1 MDAVHLPIRS
11 LDVPPAGQVDV
22 WFCSLDRLP
31 LQGLTG
37 LADVASRTESARF
50 DRMNQQFLIRLMLG
64 AYLGC
69 PGRDVRIQRGPS
81 GKPALADCGGA
92 DLKFNLSH
100 APGWL
105 ALAVAT
111 GTDVGIDIERE
122 DRALRWRALSQRYF
136 TPAEAEWLGAMDEPY
151 GRRQFLVHWTA
162 REALI
167 KSVGKSIA
175 GHIAAIHLTPEP
187 RPSIETLP
195 TDWPEAATMTLRQID
210 DHPELVAH
218 LATVGAVG
226 QVVVREIVGALT
238 RPV

>member
-1 MDAVHLPIRS
+1 METFQLPVRDLEI
-11 LDVPPAGQVDV
+11 PPAGQVDV
-22 WFCSLDRLP
+22 WFCSLDQLP

-37 LADVASRTESARF
+37 LAEVASRTESARF
-50 DRMNQQFLIRLMLG
+50 ERMNQQFLIRLMLG

-69 PGRDVRIQRGPS
+69 PGRDIRIQRGPS
-81 GKPALADCGGA
+81 GKPALVDPGSGSEPG

-122 DRALRWRALSQRYF
+122 DRALRWRELSKRYF
-136 TPAEAEWLGAMDEPY
+136 TPAEAEWLGGMDEPY

-175 GHIAAIHLTPEP
+175 GHIAAIELTPEP
-187 RPSIETLP
+187 RPKVMTLP
-195 TDWPEAATMTLRQID
+195 SDWPEAGTMTLRQID
-210 DHPELVAH
+210 DHPDLVAH
-218 LATVGAVG
+218 LATTGEVGG
-226 QVVVREIVGALT
+226 VVVREVVKGG
-238 RPV
+238 